1 MKLRLALLVLILAW
15 VTSAAAAAATVTGKV
30 LIGGQGGI
38 PKVRGITLADFVVT
52 IEGAK
57 GPAAVPVS
65 AASIVLD
72 QKNITFAPHVLAV
85 QVGATVDFPNSDPIF
100 HNVYSISEAK
110 KFNLGMYPKGMK
122 KTVTFDRPGIVELRC
137 NVHSEMKAYI
147 LVKDT
152 PYFAATSRTGS
163 YTIPNV
169 PAGNYKITLWH
180 ERLPAQQK
188 TVSVPAD
195 GAVTVDFDFGDL
207 ITAKED

>member
-1 MKLRLALLVLILAW
+1 MTLRLALLVLILGW
-15 VTSAAAAAATVTGKV
+15 VTSAEAAATVTGKV
-30 LIGGQGGI
+30 LIGGQGGL
-38 PKVRGITLADFVVT
+38 PKVRGITMSDFVVT

-57 GPAAVPVS
+57 GPAVVPPS
-65 AASIVLD
+65 ARSIVLD
-72 QKNITFAPHVLAV
+72 QKNITFVPHVLAV

-147 LVKDT
+147 LVKET
-152 PYFAATSRTGS
+152 PHFAATSRLGT

-188 TVSVPAD
+188 SISVSAD
-195 GAVTVDFDFGDL
+195 GSVTVDFDFADL
-207 ITAKED
+207 VTAKED